1 MVEGGLGSG
10 EDVHM
15 CKGGS
20 VVCMCVGCRKGLCR
34 CRLFL

>member
-1 MVEGGLGSG
+1 MGGTVEGGLGSG

-20 VVCMCVGCRKGLCR
+20 VVCTVCGL
-34 CRLFL
+34 